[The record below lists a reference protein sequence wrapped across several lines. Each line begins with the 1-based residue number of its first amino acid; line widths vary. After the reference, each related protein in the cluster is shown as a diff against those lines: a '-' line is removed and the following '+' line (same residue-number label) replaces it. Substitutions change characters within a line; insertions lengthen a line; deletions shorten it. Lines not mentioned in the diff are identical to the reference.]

1 LLILLIKQKAM
12 LTLVKPQY
20 ITDENGE
27 KVSVII
33 PINEY
38 QRIIEELEDIDDVR
52 LFDAAKKLN
61 EPSMSFDDYVK
72 QRQAR

>member
-1 LLILLIKQKAM
+1 M

-38 QRIIEELEDIDDVR
+38 QRIIEELEDIEDGR
-52 LFDAAKKLN
+52 LFDAAKKLH
-61 EPSMSFDDYVK
+61 EPSMPFDDYVK
-72 QRQAR
+72 QRLAR

>member
-1 LLILLIKQKAM
+1 M
-12 LTLVKPQY
+12 LTLIKPQY

-33 PINEY
+33 PIDEY
-38 QRIIEELEDIDDVR
+38 QRIIEELEDIEDVR
-52 LFDAAKKLN
+52 LFDAAKQLN

>member
-1 LLILLIKQKAM
+1 M

-20 ITDENGE
+20 ITNEDGE

-33 PINEY
+33 PVSEY
-38 QRIIEELEDIDDVR
+38 ERMIEELEDIDDVR
-52 LFDAAKKLN
+52 LFDEAKKNN

-72 QRQAR
+72 QRRAK